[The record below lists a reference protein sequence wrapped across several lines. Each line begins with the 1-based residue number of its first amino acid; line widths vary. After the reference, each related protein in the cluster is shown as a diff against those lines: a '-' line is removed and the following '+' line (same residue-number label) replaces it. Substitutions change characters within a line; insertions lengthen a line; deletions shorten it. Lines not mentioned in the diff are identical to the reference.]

1 MRITKRQLR
10 RIIREEKAKVLAE
23 TRVRKAVR
31 ILLEGKTKIFI
42 VRDKGKYYFAEI
54 HYGLSGYGGKREY
67 YVRDSIE
74 EIMEIMK
81 ALGHELV
88 SEDNNKTLVEP
99 GAPTAKK
106 GDFVSVDSSYAETDP
121 FLVQLIGKFKLSTA
135 GSKPSAQGG
144 KNEDQMFKQVFDLVL
159 MGVLDSYE
167 AEEMEMRDPGSWEYQ
182 IERIRD
188 ELTDLDPEYD
198 TVKAAIK
205 AAKTKARTDYRRG
218 EQENPE
224 ALGDFIDGV
233 LRY

>member
-1 MRITKRQLR
+1 MKITKRQLR
-10 RIIREEKAKVLAE
+10 RIIREEKQKILTE
-23 TRVRKAVR
+23 NRVRKAVR
-31 ILLEGKTKIFI
+31 ILLEGKTKIFV

-54 HYGLSGYGGKREY
+54 HYGLSGYGGAREY

-88 SEDNNKTLVEP
+88 SEEGNKTLVEP

-135 GSKPSAQGG
+135 GSKLPAQGG
-144 KNEDQMFKQVFDLVL
+144 KSEDPMYQEVFDLVL

-188 ELTDLDPEYD
+188 ELTDLGPEYD
-198 TVKAAIK
+198 TVKSAIK
-205 AAKTKARTDYRRG
+205 AAKVKARTDYRQG
-218 EQENPE
+218 EQENAA
-224 ALGDFIDGV
+224 ALADFEDEV

>member
-1 MRITKRQLR
+1 MKITKRQLR
-10 RIIREEKAKVLAE
+10 RIIREERQKLLAE
-23 TRVRKAVR
+23 NRVRKAVR
-31 ILLEGKTKIFI
+31 ILLEGKTKIFV
-42 VRDKGKYYFAEI
+42 VRDKGKYHFAEI
-54 HYGLSGYGGKREY
+54 HYGLSGYGGAREY

-88 SEDNNKTLVEP
+88 SEEGNKTLVEP
-99 GAPTAKK
+99 SAPTAKK
-106 GDFVSVDSSYAETDP
+106 GDFVSVDSRSSETDP
-121 FLVQLIGKFKLSTA
+121 FLIQLIGKFKLSTA

-144 KNEDQMFKQVFDLVL
+144 KNEDQMFGQVFDLVL

-205 AAKTKARTDYRRG
+205 AAKAKARTDYRRG
-218 EQENPE
+218 EQENAE
-224 ALGDFIDGV
+224 ALGDFVDGV